1 MKKNSKVLSIKSM
14 ILIISILVLSLGYVR
29 IKVEQIKIGY
39 KISEN
44 NKVEKKLIQN
54 RQELRA
60 QLMELKSPIRLE
72 KLALNLGFKFPTPDD
87 IIFVDKTTI
96 VGKSK

>member
-96 VGKSK
+96 VGKNK

>member
-1 MKKNSKVLSIKSM
+1 MKKKSKGLSIKSM

-60 QLMELKSPIRLE
+60 QFMELKSPIRLE
-72 KLALNLGFKFPTPDD
+72 EHALNLGFKFPTPDD

-96 VGKSK
+96 VGKNK